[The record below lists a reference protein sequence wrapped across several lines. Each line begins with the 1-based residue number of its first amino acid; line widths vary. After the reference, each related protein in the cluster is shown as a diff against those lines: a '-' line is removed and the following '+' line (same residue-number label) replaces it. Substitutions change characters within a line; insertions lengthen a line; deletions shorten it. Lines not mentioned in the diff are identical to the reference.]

1 MYNEEIDKHIAQ
13 AMKNGERI
21 KLSVTVVPP
30 NRNPNPPETTT
41 VELLKSIF
49 EQSAKRFEP

>member
-1 MYNEEIDKHIAQ
+1 MYHKEIVKQIAH
-13 AMKNGERI
+13 AMKNGELI

-30 NRNPNPPETTT
+30 DRNPNPPETTT